1 MVERCNGNCKFILP
15 LLAFAELQTD
25 MTDLTAD
32 LESSGIPTLDHMTY
46 IVKVFF
52 PGVRFHPIL
61 DAGRVSVYLKYLY
74 IIMNYLWSAKAGIVR
89 VVPNSTS
96 LKNDPSD
103 S

>member
-1 MVERCNGNCKFILP
+1 
-15 LLAFAELQTD
+15 

-61 DAGRVSVYLKYLY
+61 DAGRVSVVSGRLIVQLKTFFLF
-74 IIMNYLWSAKAGIVR
+74 
-89 VVPNSTS
+89 
-96 LKNDPSD
+96 
-103 S
+103 